1 MLSRMDRPGRSGFGI
16 ETCVGIDDSRAQRNV
31 IERTHHRQGAVRAF
45 TPIVVTERDTCIVE
59 THPCARDQLRM
70 HQDEPAVRVVLGRPR
85 LAGDV
90 GVNPESCP
98 DALAGTP
105 VDDVAHHLDE
115 RLRRTGG

>member
-1 MLSRMDRPGRSGFGI
+1 MSRANRARGPRFGA
-16 ETCVGIDDSRAQRNV
+16 ESSTGIDDSGTQRHV
-31 IERTHHRQGAVRAF
+31 IERTHHRQRAVRPF
-45 TPIVVTERDTCIVE
+45 TPIVVAERHTCIVE